1 MSYKPDDLNYKM
13 TDFELKVIESKK
25 MLLGENVEEN
35 GSEAISFDSELNDAD
50 NSEDFNESSDNSF

>member
-1 MSYKPDDLNYKM
+1 MVSIIKKRMSYKPDDLNYKM

-35 GSEAISFDSELNDAD
+35 GSEAISFDSEVNII
-50 NSEDFNESSDNSF
+50 